1 MNDLLLNNDGDLD
14 IQGGD
19 FSVGETTLQNQS
31 LILAAHQGEFKQ
43 YPTIGVGI
51 QDLLLSYELL
61 EFRHK
66 IRNHFAMDGLKIK
79 HLELYEIGNLK
90 ITASYE

>member
-1 MNDLLLNNDGDLD
+1 MKDILLNNDGDLKIED
-14 IQGGD
+14 GD
-19 FSVGETTLQNQS
+19 FVIGEATLQNQAV
-31 LILAAHQGEFKQ
+31 ILAAHQGEFKQ

-51 QDLLLSYELL
+51 QDLLLSNELL

-79 HLELYEIGNLK
+79 ELELYEIGNLK
-90 ITASYE
+90 INASYE